1 MKPSSC
7 AALAVALAAILAG
20 CGQKGALYLPPK
32 VPRSARRHRQTSAP
46 AQTPAPNSPVRRRR
60 KNKSD
65 KDDDTPSPP
74 Q

>member
-7 AALAVALAAILAG
+7 AALAAALAAILAG

-32 VPRSARRHRQTSAP
+32 GTAISTPPPAESTPAR
-46 AQTPAPNSPVRRRR
+46 TPAPNSPVQTPPQ
-60 KNKSD
+60 NKSD
-65 KDDDTPSPP
+65 KDDDTSPP